1 MKFELQH
8 TDSKSNAR
16 AGLITTDHGTIQTP
30 IFMPVGTVGSVKA
43 VQIYELKNDIE
54 AQIILG
60 NTYHLYLR
68 PGIDILEKAGG
79 LHKFNGFDRPMLTDS
94 GGFQVFSLTGIRK
107 LTEEGV
113 EFRSHIDGSKHMF
126 TPERVMDIER
136 SIGADIIMA
145 FDECAPGTS
154 DYEYARKSTA
164 LTHRWLDRCIERFD
178 HTEPKYGYKQSLF
191 PIVQGCIYRDLRI
204 QSAEYIAAKGADG
217 NAIGG
222 LAVGEPVEKMYEMIE
237 LVNGILPKDKPRY
250 LMGVGTPA
258 NILEGI
264 SLGVDMFDCV
274 MPTRNGRNGM
284 GRIGDFD
291 VSPDGKKIVYT
302 VAYYSVPQ
310 NKSNRE
316 VFVMNADGTDN
327 RQITHTPYQENN
339 VKWIKGGSKLAF
351 LSNDDGSSQLY
362 EMNADGSS
370 RTKLSAYDGDL
381 EGFKFSPDEKK
392 ILFIAQVKT
401 VKSTADKYPDL
412 PKASGIIVKDLMYKH
427 WDEWITTAP
436 HPFVADF
443 DGNSL
448 TNVSDI
454 MVSTIPAIIISLH
467 LILVR
472 TIK

>member
-16 AGLITTDHGTIQTP
+16 AGLITIDHGTIQTP
-30 IFMPVGTVGSVKA
+30 IFMPVGTLGSVKA
-43 VQIYELKNDIE
+43 VQLYELKNDIE

-191 PIVQGCIYRDLRI
+191 PIVQGCVYRDLRI

-258 NILEGI
+258 NILESI

-284 GRIGDFD
+284 LFTKDGIMNMKNKKWEDDF
-291 VSPDGKKIVYT
+291 SPIETDGASQVDILYT
-302 VAYYSVPQ
+302 KAYLHHLFHARELLAMQIASVH
-310 NKSNRE
+310 N
-316 VFVMNADGTDN
+316 
-327 RQITHTPYQENN
+327 
-339 VKWIKGGSKLAF
+339 LAF
-351 LSNDDGSSQLY
+351 YLWLVGEARKHILADDFAVWKPR
-362 EMNADGSS
+362 MID
-370 RTKLSAYDGDL
+370 KLSTRL
-381 EGFKFSPDEKK
+381 
-392 ILFIAQVKT
+392 
-401 VKSTADKYPDL
+401 
-412 PKASGIIVKDLMYKH
+412 
-427 WDEWITTAP
+427 
-436 HPFVADF
+436 
-443 DGNSL
+443 
-448 TNVSDI
+448 
-454 MVSTIPAIIISLH
+454 
-467 LILVR
+467 
-472 TIK
+472 